1 MRVFIKYISADPEHT
16 VHYFTCKLDKQ
27 KHKMQK
33 DSFMVEILDKVARCL
48 NSPVVNPSEKLVW
61 LAPNHQL
68 MDLEPIEPEDML
80 VIGTLEDL
88 RRFEQTYC
96 VPL

>member
-1 MRVFIKYISADPEHT
+1 MNIQLAKPLNAPDGANLKMRVFIKYISADSEHT

-33 DSFMVEILDKVARCL
+33 DSFMVEILDKVARSL

-61 LAPNHQL
+61 LAPNH
-68 MDLEPIEPEDML
+68 
-80 VIGTLEDL
+80 
-88 RRFEQTYC
+88 
-96 VPL
+96 